1 MLIESA
7 LNEIINDSSD
17 SIPEELKL
25 PLENQGINF
34 QLQNTPY
41 YLGEEINKVKN
52 ISPYENNYFVG
63 QIINKLS
70 TDGFSNNILDN
81 IIEKNNN
88 DKCFEDSFPFLGQTI
103 KLDEN
108 EEPKLNIFET
118 RKPKKRGR
126 MKLNNNIRKIHAK
139 TDDDNILI
147 KIQVHF
153 LTFLI
158 NVSNDIIA
166 PYIQSKKNNIYF
178 RHINYS
184 DKKNITNMHLSELK
198 NFSIKDILQMQIS
211 KKYRECREDNNKL
224 VYNFI
229 CEKANKD
236 NTLNWI
242 INFFNMKYLEVF
254 EKYYYA
260 DKNKNYFYIQDKKIN
275 FSEKTKPFYHLLEK
289 NENNPEIQECFKKI
303 SERYLIR
310 LKEPYQRVFFISKDK
325 NKKYPIN

>member
-17 SIPEELKL
+17 SIPEEFKL

-41 YLGEEINKVKN
+41 CLEEEVNKVKN

-88 DKCFEDSFPFLGQTI
+88 DKCFEDCFPFLNQTL

-108 EEPKLNIFET
+108 EELKLNIFQT
-118 RKPKKRGR
+118 KKPKKRGR

-153 LTFLI
+153 LTFLGFL
-158 NVSNDIIA
+158 VSKIFNLG
-166 PYIQSKKNNIYF
+166 SSF
-178 RHINYS
+178 S
-184 DKKNITNMHLSELK
+184 S
-198 NFSIKDILQMQIS
+198 NFM
-211 KKYRECREDNNKL
+211 
-224 VYNFI
+224 V
-229 CEKANKD
+229 
-236 NTLNWI
+236 
-242 INFFNMKYLEVF
+242 
-254 EKYYYA
+254 
-260 DKNKNYFYIQDKKIN
+260 
-275 FSEKTKPFYHLLEK
+275 
-289 NENNPEIQECFKKI
+289 
-303 SERYLIR
+303 
-310 LKEPYQRVFFISKDK
+310 
-325 NKKYPIN
+325 

>member
-198 NFSIKDILQMQIS
+198 SFSIKDILQMQIS

-289 NENNPEIQECFKKI
+289 NENIPEIQECFKKI